1 MNPRV
6 GRGIGLV
13 VFAAGAVFTL
23 QGVGILK
30 GSSMSNTTTW
40 TVAGPI
46 IAIVGLVLAFRA
58 GRKAE

>member
-1 MNPRV
+1 MYRRL
-6 GRGIGLV
+6 GRGVGILAAV
-13 VFAAGAVFTL
+13 AGAIFTL

-46 IAIVGLVLAFRA
+46 IAVVGAAVAYVSSR
-58 GRKAE
+58 GGG